1 MPLYIAAQCQQG
13 DLLAGKRAGEKT
25 GGAEQPRAANHALW
39 GNGARLCKSHS
50 ETRFSDQLYGDTPQW
65 QKIYVG
71 NVPQQYDHEP
81 FGGFYRHWGNGYIV
95 EHQEGSVEE
104 VSNWVASGQTEIGI
118 VYIAQ
123 RQLAAFR
130 HILGHKN
137 LEFEPLDVK
146 EACVYVGPNHPYYER
161 DCVDFSELSSLRFIG
176 AVRDYFS
183 MEHHLDRVS
192 LGAISTKDLNYSI
205 YSNSDHMTI
214 NALMQTDLCSLG
226 INFMHQPY
234 KHYDIKNLKINGC
247 EPFLLIGIVRPEG
260 DELSEAAQ
268 WFIENFKKLL

>member
-1 MPLYIAAQCQQG
+1 M
-13 DLLAGKRAGEKT
+13 
-25 GGAEQPRAANHALW
+25 
-39 GNGARLCKSHS
+39 
-50 ETRFSDQLYGDTPQW
+50 
-65 QKIYVG
+65 
-71 NVPQQYDHEP
+71 
-81 FGGFYRHWGNGYIV
+81 
-95 EHQEGSVEE
+95 
-104 VSNWVASGQTEIGI
+104 ASGQTEIGI